1 MSKTRNVGLEIV
13 LRVIY
18 LVLLAATILPAAA
31 GRPISVFVSIL
42 PQKYFVER
50 VGGKRIKVNVMV
62 LPGHS
67 PATYE
72 PTPRQLLRLSD
83 ARAYFRI
90 GVPFEESWIERI
102 RAANP
107 RMNIIDTS
115 GGIGLLHPQRSGLAL
130 DASHLGHD
138 KDPHSWTSPP
148 VVGIQSQQIRDAL
161 VELDPAN
168 KREYEANHR
177 RFAQALKELDQYIRN
192 RLRDID
198 RRSFL
203 VFHPSWGYYA
213 QTYGLRQIS
222 IEKQGKVP
230 GAKQLTEIIDLARS
244 EGIKVIFIQR
254 QFSRET
260 AESIARAIGAK
271 MITVDPLAENYI
283 DNLKHVTDTFAQAM
297 CSQ

>member
-1 MSKTRNVGLEIV
+1 MSKTTNVGLAIV
-13 LRVIY
+13 RRVIY
-18 LVLLAATILPAAA
+18 FVLLLTTIPPAIADK
-31 GRPISVFVSIL
+31 PISVFVSIL
-42 PQKYFVER
+42 PQKYFVEQ
-50 VGGKRIKVNVMV
+50 VGGKRVRVSVMV
-62 LPGHS
+62 PPGHS

-115 GGIGLLHPQRSGLAL
+115 AGTGLLSPRRFGLAL
-130 DASHLGHD
+130 DVCLLGHD

-148 VVGIQSQQIRDAL
+148 VVRIQSQQIRDAL
-161 VELDPAN
+161 IALDPAN
-168 KREYEANHR
+168 RGEYEANHR

-213 QTYGLRQIS
+213 QTYGLKQIP
-222 IEKQGKVP
+222 IERQGKAP
-230 GAKQLTEIIDLARS
+230 GAKQLTELIDLART
-244 EGIKVIFIQR
+244 EGINVIFVQR
-254 QFSRET
+254 QFSRAT

-271 MITVDPLAENYI
+271 LITVDPLAENYI
-283 DNLKHVTDTFAQAM
+283 DNLKRVTDSFAQAM
-297 CSQ
+297 HSR

>member
-13 LRVIY
+13 RRVIY
-18 LVLLAATILPAAA
+18 LMLLPAAIPPVA
-31 GRPISVFVSIL
+31 ADEPISVFVSVL

-50 VGGKRIKVNVMV
+50 VGGRRVRVNVMV

-90 GVPFEESWIERI
+90 GVPFEESWIARI

-115 GGIGLLHPQRSGLAL
+115 AGTDLLRPQRSGLRL
-130 DASHLGHD
+130 DTSHLGHD

-148 VVGIQSQQIRDAL
+148 VVRIQSQQIRDAL
-161 VELDPAN
+161 VALDPAN
-168 KREYEANHR
+168 RSEYEANHR

-222 IEKQGKVP
+222 IEKQGKAP

-244 EGIKVIFIQR
+244 EGINVIFVQR

-271 MITVDPLAENYI
+271 LITVDPLAENYI
-283 DNLKHVTDTFAQAM
+283 DNLKHVTDSFAQAM
-297 CSQ
+297 RSR

>member
-1 MSKTRNVGLEIV
+1 MSKTTNVGLEIV
-13 LRVIY
+13 RCVIY
-18 LVLLAATILPAAA
+18 LVLLPATIPPAAA
-31 GRPISVFVSIL
+31 DEPISVFVSVL

-50 VGGKRIKVNVMV
+50 VGGRRVRVNVMV
-62 LPGHS
+62 PPGHS

-72 PTPRQLLRLSD
+72 PTPRQLLRLSE
-83 ARAYFRI
+83 ARAYFCI
-90 GVPFEESWIERI
+90 GVPFEARWIARI

-107 RMNIIDTS
+107 HMNIIDTS
-115 GGIGLLHPQRSGLAL
+115 ASTDLLRPQRYGLKH
-130 DASHLGHD
+130 DASHLGHGR
-138 KDPHSWTSPP
+138 DPHSWTSPP
-148 VVGIQSQQIRDAL
+148 VVEIQSQQIRDAL

-168 KREYEANHR
+168 RSEYEANQRH
-177 RFAQALKELDQYIRN
+177 FAQALKELDQYIRN

-222 IEKQGKVP
+222 IEKQGKAP
-230 GAKQLTEIIDLARS
+230 RAKQLTEIIDLARS
-244 EGIKVIFIQR
+244 EGINVIFVQR

-271 MITVDPLAENYI
+271 LITVDPLAENYI
-283 DNLKHVTDTFAQAM
+283 DNLKHVTDSFAQAM
-297 CSQ
+297 RSR

>member
-1 MSKTRNVGLEIV
+1 MSKTTIMGREIV
-13 LRVIY
+13 RRVIY
-18 LVLLAATILPAAA
+18 FVLLSTTIPPAAA
-31 GRPISVFVSIL
+31 DKPISVFVSIL
-42 PQKYFVER
+42 PQKYFVEQ
-50 VGGKRIKVNVMV
+50 VGGRRVKVNVMV
-62 LPGHS
+62 PPGHS

-72 PTPRQLLRLSD
+72 PTSRQLLRLSD

-90 GVPFEESWIERI
+90 GVPFEEGWIKRI

-107 RMNIIDTS
+107 HMNIIDTS
-115 GGIGLLHPQRSGLAL
+115 AGMGLLSAQRSALAL
-130 DASHLGHD
+130 DAFPHGHD

-148 VVGIQSQQIRDAL
+148 VVRIQSRQIRDAL
-161 VELDPAN
+161 IALDPAN
-168 KREYEANHR
+168 RGEYEANQR

-192 RLRDID
+192 RLRNID

-230 GAKQLTEIIDLARS
+230 GAKQLAEIIDLVRS
-244 EGIKVIFIQR
+244 EGINVIFVQR
-254 QFSRET
+254 QFSRAT

-271 MITVDPLAENYI
+271 LITVDPLAENYI
-283 DNLKHVTDTFAQAM
+283 DNLKRVTDSFAQAM
-297 CSQ
+297 RLR

>member
-1 MSKTRNVGLEIV
+1 MSKIRNVGSEIV
-13 LRVIY
+13 RRVIY
-18 LVLLAATILPAAA
+18 LVLLQATIPQAAA
-31 GRPISVFVSIL
+31 DKPISVFVSVL

-50 VGGKRIKVNVMV
+50 VGGERVKVNVMV

-72 PTPRQLLRLSD
+72 PTPRQLLRLSE

-115 GGIGLLHPQRSGLAL
+115 VGMGLLSAQRLSLAL

-148 VVGIQSQQIRDAL
+148 VVGVQSQQIRDAL
-161 VELDPAN
+161 VDLDPAH
-168 KREYEANHR
+168 RTEYEANYR
-177 RFAQALKELDQYIRN
+177 DFAQALKELDQYIRN

-198 RRSFL
+198 RRSFM

-230 GAKQLTEIIDLARS
+230 GAKQLTEIIDLAKS
-244 EGIKVIFIQR
+244 EGINVIFIQR

-283 DNLKHVTDTFAQAM
+283 DNLKHVTDSFAQAM
-297 CSQ
+297 RSR